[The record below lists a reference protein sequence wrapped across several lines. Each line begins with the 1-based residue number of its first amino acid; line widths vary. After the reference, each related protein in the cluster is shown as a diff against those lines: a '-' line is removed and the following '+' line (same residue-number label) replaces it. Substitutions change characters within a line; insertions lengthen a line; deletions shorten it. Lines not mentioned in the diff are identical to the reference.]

1 MAGLIT
7 LNFKRTHFDKQPETP
22 NTMSKSE
29 KKIAR
34 KTINWCKSV
43 KKNIGKFSYEYD
55 DEENYD
61 DDSYDDE
68 YPFEDDFKEIINK
81 QHERLNDVYVELN
94 SFLEDYDGSHEYELS
109 QANMNIDS
117 ADVQLQDIL
126 ANISSW
132 DSSKDF
138 NNQIVDAV
146 EYLDEAIEYLEGC
159 LDEDC

>member
-1 MAGLIT
+1 
-7 LNFKRTHFDKQPETP
+7 
-22 NTMSKSE
+22 MSMSE
-29 KKIAR
+29 ARNVR

-55 DEENYD
+55 EEENYD
-61 DDSYDDE
+61 DDDIWGAYYPWESNFDE
-68 YPFEDDFKEIINK
+68 TITK

-94 SFLEDYDGSHEYELS
+94 GFLEDYDGSHEYELT

-132 DSSKDF
+132 DSSRDF

-159 LDEDC
+159 LSEDF